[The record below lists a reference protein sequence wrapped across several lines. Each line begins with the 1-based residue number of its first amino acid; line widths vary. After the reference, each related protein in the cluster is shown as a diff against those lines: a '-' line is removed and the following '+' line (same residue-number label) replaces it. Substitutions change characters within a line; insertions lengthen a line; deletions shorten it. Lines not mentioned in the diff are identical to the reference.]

1 MDFLAR
7 PETWIIIAALSEIV
21 ALSPLKDN
29 SIVQL
34 IFTAINSIKP
44 AKKGLGNIPADGKWL
59 FRFDTRSN
67 TERIRRFIQQ
77 KKFYATLPKKLDQAE
92 KDYHKQ
98 QEDLTPKPVFK
109 EEGTFGKDG
118 WSISFKHPSVK
129 DND

>member
-44 AKKGLGNIPADGKWL
+44 AKKG
-59 FRFDTRSN
+59 
-67 TERIRRFIQQ
+67 
-77 KKFYATLPKKLDQAE
+77 
-92 KDYHKQ
+92 
-98 QEDLTPKPVFK
+98 
-109 EEGTFGKDG
+109 
-118 WSISFKHPSVK
+118 
-129 DND
+129 